1 MERKQWLVSLWFRS
15 VPLPGFVSGGF
26 SEFGGVKVH
35 APECLMAGP
44 GAAEPL
50 KSPHPRGEQSDDED
64 NVNPPVRSAAVIL

>member
-35 APECLMAGP
+35 APECLMAGL
-44 GAAEPL
+44 GAAEPIEVT
-50 KSPHPRGEQSDDED
+50 PPPRKL
-64 NVNPPVRSAAVIL
+64 NPDG

>member
-1 MERKQWLVSLWFRS
+1 
-15 VPLPGFVSGGF
+15 
-26 SEFGGVKVH
+26 
-35 APECLMAGP
+35 LMAGP